1 MMGAGESMEWES
13 RDLPL
18 ARILPPAR
26 LLPSLGYCVAFGQVT
41 SRSPGFLL
49 INLCRVFVKAGWD
62 NLRKPHITLPRGR
75 MC

>member
-1 MMGAGESMEWES
+1 MMRAGESMEWES

-41 SRSPGFLL
+41 SQ
-49 INLCRVFVKAGWD
+49 LC
-62 NLRKPHITLPRGR
+62 T
-75 MC
+75 